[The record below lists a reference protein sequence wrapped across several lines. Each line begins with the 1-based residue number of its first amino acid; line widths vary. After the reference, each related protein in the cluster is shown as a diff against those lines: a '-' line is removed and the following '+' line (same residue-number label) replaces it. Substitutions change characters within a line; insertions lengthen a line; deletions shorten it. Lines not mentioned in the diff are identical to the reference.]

1 MASFLLDVLDF
12 VSSPHV
18 EQLLFIVY
26 IQVLT
31 NKFFEIIG
39 CILTLFVVEII
50 EYPIVVII
58 ILHY

>member
-18 EQLLFIVY
+18 EQLLFIIY
-26 IQVLT
+26 IQVL
-31 NKFFEIIG
+31 NKIFEIIG

-58 ILHY
+58 ILDY